1 MQAFP
6 KVSASRTALGVTPD
20 DDDDDGDA
28 PETSLGTE
36 SASQGW
42 TQKEAHEILLPL
54 FQKWPSDT
62 TPNRS

>member
-1 MQAFP
+1 MQAVP
-6 KVSASRTALGVTPD
+6 KVSASRTALGVMP

-36 SASQGW
+36 SASRGW

-62 TPNRS
+62 TPSRS